1 MLRRTQR
8 LVGGSGESLAP
19 GTIAAIGGVPGHFGV
34 AAGGTDEP
42 FSVGTGGHFLKGITV
57 GAVGAANHFCGGLAR
72 TAHSGDEGEARIV
85 DGTALLVHRRGVGGQ
100 GLSTDGAVRHFC
112 IHIPRPGATR

>member
-1 MLRRTQR
+1 ML
-8 LVGGSGESLAP
+8 LLGGFAGIGFIAP
-19 GTIAAIGGVPGHFGV
+19 SIGGVPGHFGV

-72 TAHSGDEGEARIV
+72 TAHSEKPTSGEAE
-85 DGTALLVHRRGVGGQ
+85 
-100 GLSTDGAVRHFC
+100 AVEEFVRVLEL
-112 IHIPRPGATR
+112 A